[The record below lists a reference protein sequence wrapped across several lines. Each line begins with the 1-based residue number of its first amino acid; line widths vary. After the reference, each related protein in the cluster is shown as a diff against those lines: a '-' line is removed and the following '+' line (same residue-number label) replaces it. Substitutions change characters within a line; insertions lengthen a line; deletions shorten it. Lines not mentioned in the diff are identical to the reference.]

1 MLAAIMFTD
10 MVGYTALMQEDEKK
24 AKSLRDRHR
33 NVLEEIILKHQGKI
47 LQYYGDGTLI
57 IFGSAIES
65 VLCAVEVQQE
75 LQKDPAVPLRIGIH
89 SGDIVYDDEGV
100 YGDGVN
106 IASRIENLSIP
117 GAVLI
122 SNKLFDEIKNHP
134 SLSAES
140 MGSYSLKNVK
150 NPTEIFALTNPGLKI
165 PSKLQLKIKSGYK
178 EKNSIAV
185 LPFINMSNDPENEY
199 FSDGITE
206 EILNAL
212 TKVEGL
218 KVTSRTSSFA
228 FKGKNEDIREIGTKL
243 NVNSVLEGS
252 VRKFG
257 NKVRITAQLINTKD
271 GYHIWSE
278 VFNKSL
284 EDIFEVQ
291 DEISRKI
298 ANKLRERLA
307 VRAAEES
314 LIKSPTN
321 NFDAYNNY
329 LKGMFY
335 FNKWTPEDVAKSLTF
350 FKEAMIKDE
359 NCALPYSGLA
369 NSYLVLAATGSM
381 KPITAYEYAKQYAL
395 KALEKD
401 KELTESH
408 ISLAL
413 VKMFYDWDWD
423 SSLQSFKTALDLNPG
438 AAYVHYTY
446 SLFLRAI
453 GNINECIE
461 EIVKAHNL
469 DPLSLLINNTLGEN
483 FIFAERFEDAEKQFK
498 KTLELDPNFRSALW
512 NLGFTYLFKGDFD
525 NGLNI
530 FIKAQEKCGDDL
542 KGFKGQ
548 SPIGFAY
555 ALMGNKEAA
564 EDCLQKIRDREK
576 SDPDVSLNFDYA
588 IIYKGL
594 KDYDKVFYY
603 LEKAMEEKNGGILF
617 IGSHPGWKDIQPDPR
632 FNDIMKKIGLYKNK
646 IYQIN

>member
-1 MLAAIMFTD
+1 MSISSVRMLAAIMFTD
-10 MVGYTALMQEDEKK
+10 MVGYTALMQKDEKK

-33 NVLEEIILKHQGKI
+33 SVLEEVITKHQGKI

-65 VLCAVEVQQE
+65 VLCAVEIQTE
-75 LQKDPAVPLRIGIH
+75 LQKEPVIPLRIGIH
-89 SGDIVYDDEGV
+89 SGDIVYDDEGI

-106 IASRIENLSIP
+106 IASRIETLSVS

-122 SNKLFDEIKNHP
+122 SDKLFEEIRNHP

-140 MGSYSLKNVK
+140 LGSYQLKNVIE
-150 NPTEIFALTNPGLKI
+150 PIEIFALTNPGLKI
-165 PSKLQLKIKSGYK
+165 PSQLQLKIKAGFK

-185 LPFINMSNDPENEY
+185 LPFINMSTDPENEY

-252 VRKFG
+252 VRRFG

-278 VFNKSL
+278 VFNRNL

-298 ANKLRERLA
+298 ANKLRERLTGKCA
-307 VRAAEES
+307 GECLV
-314 LIKSPTN
+314 KTPTDN
-321 NFDAYNNY
+321 LNAYNDY
-329 LKGMFY
+329 LKGIFY
-335 FNKWTPEDVAKSLTF
+335 FNKWTPEDVAKSITF
-350 FKEAMIKDE
+350 FNEAIKKEE
-359 NCALPYSGLA
+359 NFALPYSSLS
-369 NSYLVLAATGSM
+369 NSYVVLAATGSM
-381 KPITAYEYAKQYAL
+381 KPITAYEHAKQYAL

-401 KELTESH
+401 KDLTESH

-423 SSLQSFKTALDLNPG
+423 GALKSLETARELNPG
-438 AAYVHYTY
+438 AAYVHYAY
-446 SLFLRAI
+446 SYFYRAI
-453 GNINECIE
+453 GKIDECIE
-461 EIVKAHNL
+461 ETVKAHNL
-469 DPLSLLINNTLGEN
+469 DPLSLIINNTLGEN
-483 FIFAERFEDAEKQFK
+483 FLFAERFEDAVKQLK
-498 KTLELDPNFRSALW
+498 MTLELDPNFRSAIW
-512 NLGFTYLFKGDFD
+512 NLGFVYLFIGNYK
-525 NGLNI
+525 
-530 FIKAQEKCGDDL
+530 KALDLFKEAQKQCGDDL

-548 SPIGFAY
+548 APIGFAY
-555 ALMGNKEAA
+555 ALMGDIKAA
-564 EDCLQKIRDREK
+564 EECIKKIKERE
-576 SDPDVSLNFDYA
+576 DANPDIPLNLDYA
-588 IIYKGL
+588 LIYKGL

-603 LEKAMEEKNGGILF
+603 LEKATEEKNGGILF
-617 IGSHPGWKDIQPDPR
+617 IGKNPGWKDIHSDPR
-632 FNDIMKKIGLYKNK
+632 FKAIMKRVGL
-646 IYQIN
+646 IQ